1 MYLMEHFVQ
10 DLPEHGLV
18 LREQFAVLDS
28 LEGLGD
34 DVMLVFFRLGL
45 FEVSGRPE
53 DGNDGPEAELVV
65 RLGR

>member
-1 MYLMEHFVQ
+1 MLAQFEMYLMEHFVQ

-45 FEVSGRPE
+45 FEVSG
-53 DGNDGPEAELVV
+53 
-65 RLGR
+65 